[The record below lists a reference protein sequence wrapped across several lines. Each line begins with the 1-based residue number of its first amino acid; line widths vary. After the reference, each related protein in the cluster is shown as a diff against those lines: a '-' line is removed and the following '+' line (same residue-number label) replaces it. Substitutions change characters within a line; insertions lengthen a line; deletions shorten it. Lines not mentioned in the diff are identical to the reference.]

1 MRTLLGVFVGAAVV
15 LAACGPADD
24 GGGGVVGDVCLP
36 GTSGECVANGCC
48 GNGTG
53 AVNSSRAPSCP
64 APASCPAGSPDPTN
78 QTVNNTCGL
87 PFCDSSG
94 HCAVATRC

>member
-1 MRTLLGVFVGAAVV
+1 
-15 LAACGPADD
+15 
-24 GGGGVVGDVCLP
+24 
-36 GTSGECVANGCC
+36 
-48 GNGTG
+48 
-53 AVNSSRAPSCP
+53 VNVSRAPNCSMVTCN
-64 APASCPAGSPDPTN
+64 ANDPDPTN

>member
-1 MRTLLGVFVGAAVV
+1 MRTIGGVLAGALLA
-15 LAACGPADD
+15 LAACGPPED
-24 GGGGVVGDVCLP
+24 GGGGVVGDVCLKQ
-36 GTSGECVANGCC
+36 SDCVSNGCC

-53 AVNSSRAPSCP
+53 TVNVSRAPSCP
-64 APASCPAGSPDPTN
+64 APNACPASSPDPTN

-87 PFCDSSG
+87 PYCDGSG